1 MPHGNVFTKITNEY
15 YQLTSAEKKISDYVV
30 IHQQQTQYMS
40 ISELAEE
47 CGVAEAT
54 VSRFCKRLNYKGYNA
69 FKLAIANSTA
79 QNGARNPLAGEVRK
93 DDSFFDMCQKVYDAD
108 TEAVHQTLALVQ
120 ADNIM
125 QAAEILLHA
134 NKTICMGQGGSM
146 ILAQE
151 AAHLFSTAL
160 PGFFAIWDS
169 HLQAVTVSQLTTQD
183 AVLFYSYSGST
194 KELVDILTM
203 TQARGVKSIL
213 ITHFPKSPG
222 AIIADVV
229 LQCGAL
235 ENPLQLGSVAARMA
249 QLFLTDVLF
258 SEICRRN
265 LEACEEHRAAIA
277 EALADKH
284 L

>member
-1 MPHGNVFTKITNEY
+1 MPQGNVFTKITNEY

-79 QNGARNPLAGEVRK
+79 NQGNRNPLAGEVRT
-93 DDSFFDMCQKVYDAD
+93 DDSFFDMCQKVYAAD
-108 TEAVHQTLALVQ
+108 TDAVRQTLSLIRAEHLTE
-120 ADNIM
+120 
-125 QAAEILLHA
+125 AAQILLHA
-134 NKTICMGQGGSM
+134 DKVVCMGQGGSM

-151 AAHLFSTAL
+151 AAHLFSTAR
-160 PGFFAIWDS
+160 PGFFAVWDS
-169 HLQAVTVSQLTTQD
+169 HLQAVAASQLTEKD
-183 AVLFYSYSGST
+183 AVLFFSYSGST
-194 KELVDILTM
+194 KELLDVLKVVRS
-203 TQARGVKSIL
+203 RGAKSIL

-222 AIIADVV
+222 AVEASVV

-235 ENPLQLGSVAARMA
+235 EGPLQLGSVAARMA
-249 QLFLTDVLF
+249 QLFLIDVLF
-258 SEICRRN
+258 SEVCRHD
-265 LEACEEHRAAIA
+265 LEKCEATREAIA
-277 EALADKH
+277 EALAEKH